1 MLVAAS
7 PVKFFRPKGTPKKK
21 KRSKKS
27 FSTALPEVIYFFMD
41 VLDEHLIISGDKHLL
56 ELKTYKDIQIA
67 TPSEATAIIAK
78 LMK

>member
-1 MLVAAS
+1 MNLFYPRFDKPPIIYVVTVGF
-7 PVKFFRPKGTPKKK
+7 VKDFFPKL
-21 KRSKKS
+21 RYRR
-27 FSTALPEVIYFFMD
+27 F
-41 VLDEHLIISGDKHLL
+41 LL